1 LLWITLALMIL
12 GPVATLLPT
21 GEVHAQ
27 EPTVES
33 PAEAGETTQAAP
45 THPRPQEPPAQP
57 LIFSDDFETY
67 GDDSRWSTEQHLNV
81 QREIVGEGLYS
92 ARLTNTGA
100 VPMYGL
106 RTLPDTYDRIYA
118 RFSFQVIEIGTKP
131 VTLFQ
136 FRPSRTKSIV
146 SIQIQPSGQI
156 SYTTSATGITSV
168 STSSTTFGEWHD
180 LQVLVDT
187 KASENNIRIWIDD
200 NAITSLKPT
209 AWLGDTGG
217 IHVVQLGDN
226 SAGQQSDIAF
236 DKVLVDKAFI
246 PASRQADPVPGT
258 LRIRAVPAWSGI
270 EFELDGEIFRT
281 DQNGVVRIQVKRWST
296 DLKSRI
302 TVHDAKRG
310 GGSKIT
316 FTGWREWPYA
326 DSKDVYATFELW
338 EPVAFNF
345 TDENGE
351 HVDQSL
357 IDTIVL
363 KSSLGEIYTLTADDL
378 DEPELH
384 ISNVVNTPVGINT
397 KSVTYY
403 VDQVIIDGANVVNRS
418 QQRMAFENGDDLNF
432 QITLL
437 FYQVKF
443 QATDAFFG
451 RPLGD
456 EIVIQA
462 PDGSKQHLP
471 INDQGEV
478 FIPRLPRGDY
488 QITVVGGGYSPP
500 RPLRISRDQVV
511 QLEVISHLDFAL
523 MAGAASTVAIG
534 LVVIG
539 RPHVVTRPIA
549 FMSGLLVHPRR
560 LYPGRLG
567 R

>member
-1 LLWITLALMIL
+1 VFPASK
-12 GPVATLLPT
+12 VNAQAPT
-21 GEVHAQ
+21 IEAPDEAEGTTPAAPSQ
-27 EPTVES
+27 SRSSQP
-33 PAEAGETTQAAP
+33 PAE
-45 THPRPQEPPAQP
+45 P

-67 GDDSRWSTEQHLNV
+67 GDDSRWSSEQHFNV
-81 QREIVGEGLYS
+81 QREITGEGYYS
-92 ARLTNTGA
+92 ARLINTGTE
-100 VPMYGL
+100 PMYGTK
-106 RTLPDTYDRIYA
+106 TLPDTYDRIYA
-118 RFSFQVIEIGTKP
+118 RLSFQVIEIGTKP

-136 FRPSRTKSIV
+136 FRASSTKSIV

-156 SYTTSATGITSV
+156 SYTTGATGITSV

-187 KASENNIRIWIDD
+187 KAPEDNIRIWLDE

-209 AWLGDTGG
+209 AWLGDAGG
-217 IHVVQLGDN
+217 IHVIHLGDN

-236 DKVLVDKAFI
+236 DKVLLDKAFI

-258 LRIRAVPAWSGI
+258 LRIQALPAWSGI

-296 DLKSRI
+296 DLRSRI
-302 TVHDAKRG
+302 IVHGATRDG
-310 GGSKIT
+310 SSKIS
-316 FTGWREWPYA
+316 FTGWREWPRP
-326 DSKDVYATFELW
+326 DSRDVYATFELS

-345 TDENGE
+345 IDAQGVP
-351 HVDQSL
+351 VDQSL
-357 IDTIVL
+357 IDAIVL
-363 KSSLGEIYTLTADDL
+363 KSSIGEIYKLSADDL
-378 DEPELH
+378 AQPVLL
-384 ISNVVNTPVGINT
+384 IASVVTTPVGINT
-397 KSVTYY
+397 KPITYY

-418 QQRMAFENGDDLNF
+418 QQRAAFDNNDNLSFE
-432 QITLL
+432 ITLL

-451 RPLGD
+451 IPLGD
-456 EIVIQA
+456 EIVVQA

-471 INDQGEV
+471 IDDNGEV

-523 MAGAASTVAIG
+523 MAGAASAVAIG
-534 LVVIG
+534 LVIIG
-539 RPHVVTRPIA
+539 RPFIVTRPIA
-549 FMSGLLVHPRR
+549 FISGALIHPRR
-560 LYPGRLG
+560 LYAGRLG